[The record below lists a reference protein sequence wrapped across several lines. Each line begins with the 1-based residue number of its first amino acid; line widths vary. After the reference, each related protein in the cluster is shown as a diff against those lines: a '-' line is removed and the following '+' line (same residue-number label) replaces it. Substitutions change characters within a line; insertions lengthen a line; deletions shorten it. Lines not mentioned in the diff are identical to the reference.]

1 MQAEKVAMQDTYP
14 AFVLHSEAVAPSAM
28 DETPTSPSPP
38 TPESASAAR
47 DEQLMQD
54 FAKGDTEAFNELFRR
69 YKQPIFGFFRRR
81 LTESSHAEEL
91 AQETFLAILRG
102 ASRYQPQA
110 LFRTYLYAIA
120 FKILR
125 AHRRRVA
132 FRATFLGQWKGAQD
146 PAARQATET
155 ELVLRQALGK
165 LDGIDREMLMLREF
179 EQLSYA
185 EIAELLHIP
194 VNTVRSR
201 LFRAR
206 MALRELLTAAPQKA
220 AAKFTE
226 SEGRI

>member
-1 MQAEKVAMQDTYP
+1 MQDTQA
-14 AFVLHSEAVAPSAM
+14 AFVLHSEAVAPSVM
-28 DETPTSPSPP
+28 DETPHSPPQP
-38 TPESASAAR
+38 TPEPPSAAS

-54 FAKGDTEAFNELFRR
+54 FAKGDAEAFNELFRR

-81 LTESSHAEEL
+81 LAESSHAEEL
-91 AQETFLAILRG
+91 TQETFLAILRG

-132 FRATFLGQWKGAQD
+132 FRATFLGPWKGAQD
-146 PAARQATET
+146 PPARQTAET
-155 ELVLRQALGK
+155 EMLLRQALGK
-165 LDGIDREMLMLREF
+165 LDGVDREMLMLREF

-206 MALRELLTAAPQKA
+206 MALRELLTAEPQKSP
-220 AAKFTE
+220 AKLAE
-226 SEGRI
+226 SQERI

>member
-1 MQAEKVAMQDTYP
+1 MSD
-14 AFVLHSEAVAPSAM
+14 APDNPDSVG
-28 DETPTSPSPP
+28 PQ
-38 TPESASAAR
+38 PESLTS
-47 DEQLMQD
+47 DERLMAE
-54 FAKGDTEAFNELFRR
+54 FSKGTADAFTKLFQR

-81 LTESSHAEEL
+81 VADSPIAEEL

-125 AHRRRVA
+125 AHRRRTA
-132 FRATFLGQWKGAQD
+132 FRATFLGSWKGTED
-146 PAARQATET
+146 PAGRDATEA

-165 LDGIDREMLMLREF
+165 LDGTDREMLMLREF
-179 EQLSYA
+179 EQLSYV
-185 EIAELLHIP
+185 EIAELLKIP

-206 MALRELLTAAPQKA
+206 LALRELLTAQPVKAP
-220 AAKFTE
+220 AAKLAGFE
-226 SEGRI
+226 EGV